1 MILETKNK
9 TIKLVL
15 KTKNIITICMLLKN
29 KNFEDAFFTAVRD
42 NDIEALSKIIYA
54 LAEEEGANI
63 AFRSVVEVQD
73 FLDDYRIEQ
82 NKSYAD
88 LFKEIAEEVNAEG
101 FFKKKM
107 NKKELNEAISNPLS
121 SMNMNDLVQK
131 SAETAITKIAQDQ
144 FTGYMA

>member
-63 AFRSVVEVQD
+63 AFRNVVEVQD

-107 NKKELNEAISNPLS
+107 NKKELNEVISNPLS

>member
-15 KTKNIITICMLLKN
+15 KTKNIITICNLLKN
-29 KNFEDAFFTAVRD
+29 KNFEDAFFTAVKD
-42 NDIEALSKIIYA
+42 NDIEALSKMIYA
-54 LAEEEGANI
+54 LAEEDGVTAAFRNI
-63 AFRSVVEVQD
+63 AEVQD

-107 NKKELNEAISNPLS
+107 SKKELNEAISNPLS
-121 SMNMNDLVQK
+121 NTNLNSLVQK
-131 SAETAITKIAQDQ
+131 SAESAITKIAQDQ
-144 FTGYMA
+144 FTGYIA

>member
-15 KTKNIITICMLLKN
+15 KTKNIITICMLLKS

-42 NDIEALSKIIYA
+42 NDIETLSKIIYA

-63 AFRSVVEVQD
+63 AFRNIVEVQD

>member
-1 MILETKNK
+1 
-9 TIKLVL
+9 
-15 KTKNIITICMLLKN
+15 MLLKN

-63 AFRSVVEVQD
+63 AFRNVVEVQD

-107 NKKELNEAISNPLS
+107 NKKELNEVISNPLS

>member
-9 TIKLVL
+9 VIKLVL
-15 KTKNIITICMLLKN
+15 KTRNIITICNLLRN

-63 AFRSVVEVQD
+63 AFRNIAEVQD
-73 FLDDYRIEQ
+73 FLDDYKAEQ

-107 NKKELNEAISNPLS
+107 SKKELNEAISNPLS
-121 SMNMNDLVQK
+121 NMNMNDLVQK
-131 SAETAITKIAQDQ
+131 SAENAITKIAQDQ